1 MSTQLISVDVAQ
13 RRLRRLLLAGAVIA
27 TIWVVLPIYFL
38 VVNAWSSQDAVNAFP
53 KAFVPEMN
61 HESLSFLLGFDGVL
75 SSLVNSLIV
84 AAITMIFSIGLGA
97 PAGYALA
104 RYEFRGKGTFRLL
117 ILLTRAFP
125 LPLLALPLTVL
136 YIRLGVDDT
145 LVGLALVHTMLALPF
160 AVLITFS
167 LFSGVPTELEEAA
180 WVFGCTKVQAFRR
193 VVLPIALPGLAAS
206 AIFAFVISWN
216 EVFASSVLMIQNRT
230 LTAFLLQNLD
240 VSPMH
245 MKFAG
250 GALLVL
256 PAATFMFLIR
266 KHLFAMWGISNR
278 LLMANIAIQNVTK
291 SFGSYD
297 ALKGIGLAVADQEFL
312 VLLGASGCGKSTLL
326 RIIAGLETADVG
338 EVHVGGE
345 RIDQLQAKDR
355 RLAMVFQNYAVF
367 PHLTVFENIAF
378 GLRMQ
383 KRPQEVVAAKVN
395 QVARMVHLEALL
407 DRYSGQLSG
416 GQRQRVALA
425 RALAV
430 EPRVMLMDEPL
441 SNLDALLR
449 LEMRAELKSI
459 LAASKTTTIYVTHDQ
474 VEAMSLADRIAV
486 MHQGVIVQCDTPLEI
501 YRNPV
506 NTFVAGFI
514 GNPPMNFIPAHA
526 VQDGIF
532 EARGLRLQGPLGHRE
547 LLLGIRPE
555 DMQVGD
561 AGFTCQADLIEPL
574 GPNVLV
580 TDVQDSAVFRAALSS
595 TTTVSKGQ
603 SIFLQP
609 DLERV
614 RWFTPEG
621 QSVESVS

>member
-1 MSTQLISVDVAQ
+1 MSTQLISVDVPQ
-13 RRLRRLLLAGAVIA
+13 RRLRRLLLVGAVIA

-278 LLMANIAIQNVTK
+278 
-291 SFGSYD
+291 
-297 ALKGIGLAVADQEFL
+297 
-312 VLLGASGCGKSTLL
+312 
-326 RIIAGLETADVG
+326 
-338 EVHVGGE
+338 
-345 RIDQLQAKDR
+345 
-355 RLAMVFQNYAVF
+355 
-367 PHLTVFENIAF
+367 
-378 GLRMQ
+378 
-383 KRPQEVVAAKVN
+383 
-395 QVARMVHLEALL
+395 
-407 DRYSGQLSG
+407 
-416 GQRQRVALA
+416 
-425 RALAV
+425 
-430 EPRVMLMDEPL
+430 
-441 SNLDALLR
+441 
-449 LEMRAELKSI
+449 
-459 LAASKTTTIYVTHDQ
+459 
-474 VEAMSLADRIAV
+474 
-486 MHQGVIVQCDTPLEI
+486 
-501 YRNPV
+501 
-506 NTFVAGFI
+506 
-514 GNPPMNFIPAHA
+514 
-526 VQDGIF
+526 
-532 EARGLRLQGPLGHRE
+532 
-547 LLLGIRPE
+547 
-555 DMQVGD
+555 
-561 AGFTCQADLIEPL
+561 
-574 GPNVLV
+574 
-580 TDVQDSAVFRAALSS
+580 
-595 TTTVSKGQ
+595 
-603 SIFLQP
+603 
-609 DLERV
+609 
-614 RWFTPEG
+614 
-621 QSVESVS
+621 

>member
-13 RRLRRLLLAGAVIA
+13 KRLRRLLLVGAVIA

-84 AAITMIFSIGLGA
+84 AAITMVFSIGLGA

-180 WVFGCTKVQAFRR
+180 WVFGCTKAQAFRR
-193 VVLPIALPGLAAS
+193 VVFPIALPGLAAS

-278 LLMANIAIQNVTK
+278 
-291 SFGSYD
+291 
-297 ALKGIGLAVADQEFL
+297 
-312 VLLGASGCGKSTLL
+312 
-326 RIIAGLETADVG
+326 
-338 EVHVGGE
+338 
-345 RIDQLQAKDR
+345 
-355 RLAMVFQNYAVF
+355 
-367 PHLTVFENIAF
+367 
-378 GLRMQ
+378 
-383 KRPQEVVAAKVN
+383 
-395 QVARMVHLEALL
+395 
-407 DRYSGQLSG
+407 
-416 GQRQRVALA
+416 
-425 RALAV
+425 
-430 EPRVMLMDEPL
+430 
-441 SNLDALLR
+441 
-449 LEMRAELKSI
+449 
-459 LAASKTTTIYVTHDQ
+459 
-474 VEAMSLADRIAV
+474 
-486 MHQGVIVQCDTPLEI
+486 
-501 YRNPV
+501 
-506 NTFVAGFI
+506 
-514 GNPPMNFIPAHA
+514 
-526 VQDGIF
+526 
-532 EARGLRLQGPLGHRE
+532 
-547 LLLGIRPE
+547 
-555 DMQVGD
+555 
-561 AGFTCQADLIEPL
+561 
-574 GPNVLV
+574 
-580 TDVQDSAVFRAALSS
+580 
-595 TTTVSKGQ
+595 
-603 SIFLQP
+603 
-609 DLERV
+609 
-614 RWFTPEG
+614 
-621 QSVESVS
+621 